1 MPKRHEANNR
11 LPLFLAV
18 PLLSIYNYKTVS
30 KFDHVRP
37 FMHKSFLFFYICKKS
52 GGCFRMYVKDDASS
66 DLSAIRNHADEASL
80 QVILKVLKQETENEA
95 RMKSMQHRIDKAEG
109 REDELIND
117 IHRLNMQLLSE
128 SKQSKRAMTIIK
140 VFGSVMT
147 AGSILLNIIRMFA
160 ST

>member
-1 MPKRHEANNR
+1 
-11 LPLFLAV
+11 
-18 PLLSIYNYKTVS
+18 
-30 KFDHVRP
+30 
-37 FMHKSFLFFYICKKS
+37 
-52 GGCFRMYVKDDASS
+52 MYVKENNDVSS
-66 DLSAIRNHADEASL
+66 DLPAINHADEASL
-80 QVILKVLKQETENEA
+80 QVIIKVLKQATENEA

-147 AGSILLNIIRMFA
+147 AGSIILNIIRMFA

>member
-1 MPKRHEANNR
+1 
-11 LPLFLAV
+11 
-18 PLLSIYNYKTVS
+18 
-30 KFDHVRP
+30 
-37 FMHKSFLFFYICKKS
+37 
-52 GGCFRMYVKDDASS
+52 MYVKDDASS

-80 QVILKVLKQETENEA
+80 QVFLKVLKQETENEA